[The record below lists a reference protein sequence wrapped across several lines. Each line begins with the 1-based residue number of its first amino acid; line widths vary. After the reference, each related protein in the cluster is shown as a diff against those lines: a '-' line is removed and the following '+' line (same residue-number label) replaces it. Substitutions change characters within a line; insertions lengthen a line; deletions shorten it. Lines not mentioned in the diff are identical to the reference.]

1 MDQNKKT
8 RVVAV
13 IGPIAAG
20 KDALADYLVQ
30 QYQAMAVEV
39 GAFARQLTRDAA
51 ENEPYL
57 QYDVSAKYL
66 AGREPGYIIRR
77 LVAEMTE
84 TGEPQTDALVIT
96 GVRTPAEAAALK
108 DHFGPD
114 LLLTY
119 VKGGGPKQRYER
131 VEKRDFATD
140 PDDFAAFVQ
149 HDEQMKSENALEE
162 TIKLADVTLWNDRTL
177 KAFYQQIETHI
188 VPHLFP
194 EKQQ

>member
-57 QYDVSAKYL
+57 QYDVSAKSL
-66 AGREPGYIIRR
+66 AGRLRDIKCRHSRHKTDKIGCQQQSDEGMNPKTRCCKYNKENGQEEYYDEPG
-77 LVAEMTE
+77 
-84 TGEPQTDALVIT
+84 ALHQFYSSLFS
-96 GVRTPAEAAALK
+96 AA
-108 DHFGPD
+108 
-114 LLLTY
+114 T
-119 VKGGGPKQRYER
+119 
-131 VEKRDFATD
+131 
-140 PDDFAAFVQ
+140 
-149 HDEQMKSENALEE
+149 
-162 TIKLADVTLWNDRTL
+162 
-177 KAFYQQIETHI
+177 
-188 VPHLFP
+188 
-194 EKQQ
+194 